1 MIPPHLLRELFSS
14 SDDYSSYL
22 PLIYFIFFSACF
34 LLFRLSQ
41 NFHIHPDTP
50 TFNHANLDDRPSTT
64 FSSLSI
70 PFKLTLNS
78 DRSVS
83 VGLEMEFE
91 SYVDCFVQCFW
102 GVQTNLLAR
111 ITLSS
116 NSNISGLADNI
127 STELSSHSMSVEEPV
142 LFTPGKH
149 LLNLVPNL
157 GLNLGP
163 PPRKTVP
170 LVVLCSVKCNR
181 YSNFSSNS
189 NPNSN
194 CDSNSVDSIISDSNS
209 TSNSNI
215 AHLLTVLHIKDQHC
229 REPSRKLNELI
240 GLQNGQWL
248 PLYRYYHGDETK
260 LCVVCQGKQVSMI
273 LLPCRHACLCDSCS
287 SHITHKCPM
296 CRAFVTSV
304 AVI

>member
-1 MIPPHLLRELFSS
+1 
-14 SDDYSSYL
+14 
-22 PLIYFIFFSACF
+22 
-34 LLFRLSQ
+34 
-41 NFHIHPDTP
+41 
-50 TFNHANLDDRPSTT
+50 
-64 FSSLSI
+64 
-70 PFKLTLNS
+70 
-78 DRSVS
+78 
-83 VGLEMEFE
+83 MEFE
-91 SYVDCFVQCFW
+91 CYVDCFVQYFW

-111 ITLSS
+111 ITILSS
-116 NSNISGLADNI
+116 TSIMSGLADNI
-127 STELSSHSMSVEEPV
+127 SSELSSHSMSVEEPV
-142 LFTPGKH
+142 LFAPGKH
-149 LLNLVPNL
+149 LLNLVPDI

-181 YSNFSSNS
+181 DSNFNSNS
-189 NPNSN
+189 NSNSN
-194 CDSNSVDSIISDSNS
+194 CDSNSITNSTFDSSISNSNS

-215 AHLLTVLHIKDQHC
+215 AYLLTVLHLKDEHC
-229 REPSRKLNELI
+229 TEPSRKLNELI

-248 PLYRYYHGDETK
+248 SLYRYYHGDETK
-260 LCVVCQGKQVSMI
+260 LCVVCQEKEVSMI